1 MSIREKLEAD
11 LLTALK
17 AREAGKVSCLRML
30 KSKMQEREVAQ
41 RSNHG
46 KDYRITDEE
55 AQTVI
60 ATYAKQRQDSIAGY
74 RQGGREDLVVQEQAE
89 LEIVRTYLPQ
99 QLGPDEVEA
108 LIREAIAESGASSIA
123 DMGAVMQVVMPKVK
137 GVADGK
143 MVNQKVREL
152 LAGSSAATEE

>member
-1 MSIREKLEAD
+1 M
-11 LLTALK
+11 ALK

-30 KSKMQEREVAQ
+30 KSKLQEREVAL
-41 RSNHG
+41 RSKHG

-60 ATYAKQRQDSIAGY
+60 ATYAKQRRDSIAGY

-89 LEIVRTYLPQ
+89 LEIVQTYLPQ
-99 QLGPDEVEA
+99 QLGAEEVEA
-108 LIREAIAESGASSIA
+108 LIREAIAESGASSLA

-137 GVADGK
+137 GRADGK
-143 MVNQKVREL
+143 QISKIAGQL
-152 LAGSSAATEE
+152 LAGS